1 MFDLVL
7 EFIDSG
13 LQWMFSLWR
22 FAAPVAVFIS
32 LILLMVIVY
41 IRIRIAQVE
50 KSVEAV
56 YGPQPEVGE
65 SQPNQMNARWEA
77 IVAHANSTNE
87 NDWRHAI
94 IDADIMLD
102 ELLDAQGY
110 RGDSMGD
117 KMKQI
122 DRADFNAID
131 AAWEA
136 HKMRNRIAH
145 EGSSLQLNEREV
157 AKTIHLYEQVFR
169 EFELI

>member
-1 MFDLVL
+1 MLDTALTYIDIGLRWLFD
-7 EFIDSG
+7 
-13 LQWMFSLWR
+13 LWR
-22 FAAPVAVFIS
+22 FAAPVAIFVS
-32 LILLMVIVY
+32 LILFTGIIYV
-41 IRIRIAQVE
+41 RIRIAQVE

-56 YGPQPEVGE
+56 YGPRPEVGGARPE
-65 SQPNQMNARWEA
+65 QTNARWEA
-77 IVAHANSTNE
+77 IVAHAHSTSE

-94 IDADIMLD
+94 IDADVMLD

-110 RGDSMGD
+110 KGDSMGD

-122 DRADFNAID
+122 ERSDFNSID

-145 EGSSLQLNEREV
+145 EGSALQLNEREV
-157 AKTIHLYEQVFR
+157 LRVINLYEQVFR